1 MFLAVIFWHVQFG
14 FTIRNFSP
22 EKFHKHPNST
32 FWHRSTHFWSQWV
45 LLFYLPSSQLY
56 SLWGHAKFYFEPSTD
71 ESKGPLENCALSLQ
85 RKRKIRGNQL
95 LPLYSISHHFAPWY
109 TLLFTKRS
117 DPSKTQGRWHIGEN
131 NANPLSLGERLQ
143 PRVKV

>member
-45 LLFYLPSSQLY
+45 LLFYLPSSQLH

-95 LPLYSISHHFAPWY
+95 LPLYSISHHLCSLIHFIVYQEEWSIKNPGKM
-109 TLLFTKRS
+109 THRRKQCQSTKSRG
-117 DPSKTQGRWHIGEN
+117 KT
-131 NANPLSLGERLQ
+131 
-143 PRVKV
+143 RVKV